1 MVKKI
6 RKKYKEK
13 KEVNKNNNTR
23 KIRKKFFKN
32 SLRPKIDIL
41 INYIKKYRN
50 PNEYIRQD
58 QNQKLLKYMKLKP
71 IEFIK

>member
-32 SLRPKIDIL
+32 GLRPKIDIL
-41 INYIKKYRN
+41 IKKINYIKKYRN

-58 QNQKLLKYMKLKP
+58 QNQKDTAR
-71 IEFIK
+71 